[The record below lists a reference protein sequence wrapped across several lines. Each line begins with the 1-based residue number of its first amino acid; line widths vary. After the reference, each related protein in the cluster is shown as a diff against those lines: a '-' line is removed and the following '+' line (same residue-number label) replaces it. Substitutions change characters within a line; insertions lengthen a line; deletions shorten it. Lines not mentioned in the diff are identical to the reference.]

1 MPTEPSG
8 HFRDET
14 FESSCRCGCES
25 PTENPPALTNIRGPE
40 EQGATFV
47 ELFFDLV
54 FVFAVTQVTA
64 VLAHDLTLAG
74 VTQALILFWLV
85 WWAWT
90 QYTWSLNEADT
101 EHVSIRLI
109 TLVATALA
117 FLMAVTIP
125 LITSPFG
132 WLFPLSYLVLRMVG
146 ISLQWRLAAGDS
158 VWARSVK
165 TWTVLSSLGL
175 LAIIAAV
182 FLPPDRRILALGVA
196 ALLDLVA
203 ALGAGRGEWR
213 LFSRHFS
220 ERHGLFVIIVLGESL
235 IAVGVTV
242 TDQPLSAGLLLV
254 SITAVA
260 GSCALWWTYFGWAK
274 DALEDG
280 MKAQLPKTLG
290 RYARDVYSFAHF
302 PLIFGV
308 IGFAVGVEEAIAHPV
323 EPFSFPGALAL
334 CLGIALILGGTA
346 LALARA
352 RVRVPLARWWAIV
365 VLLVAIPFLRAL
377 PAWGSLGLVSVLVAG
392 LAMVEKSPHHDSGT
406 PGISI

>member
-1 MPTEPSG
+1 
-8 HFRDET
+8 
-14 FESSCRCGCES
+14 
-25 PTENPPALTNIRGPE
+25 LTNIRGPE

-64 VLAHDLTLAG
+64 LLAHNLTVGG
-74 VTQALILFWLV
+74 VTRASILFWLV

-132 WLFPLSYLVLRMVG
+132 WLFPISYLVLRIVG

-158 VWARSVK
+158 VWARSVR

-182 FLPPDRRILALGVA
+182 FLPPESRFLALGVA
-196 ALLDLVA
+196 ALLDVVA

-213 LFSRHFS
+213 LFSGHFS

-235 IAVGVTV
+235 IAAGLTV
-242 TDQPLSAGLLLV
+242 SDHPLSLGLLLV
-254 SITAVA
+254 AVTAVA
-260 GSCALWWTYFGWAK
+260 GTCALWWTYFGWAK
-274 DALEDG
+274 DALEHR

-308 IGFAVGVEEAIAHPV
+308 IGFAVGIEEAIAHPKD
-323 EPFSFPGALAL
+323 PFSAPAALAL
-334 CLGIALILGGTA
+334 CLGVALILGGTA
-346 LALARA
+346 LALTLA
-352 RVRVPLARWWAIV
+352 RVRVPPVRWWAIV
-365 VLLVAIPFLRAL
+365 ALLVAIAFLRAL
-377 PAWGSLGLVSVLVAG
+377 PAWGAMSLVAGLVAG
-392 LAMVEKSPHHDSGT
+392 LAVVEKSPQR
-406 PGISI
+406 

>member
-1 MPTEPSG
+1 
-8 HFRDET
+8 
-14 FESSCRCGCES
+14 
-25 PTENPPALTNIRGPE
+25 LTTIRGTE

-64 VLAHDLTLAG
+64 VLAQDLTVEGL
-74 VTQALILFWLV
+74 TRALIVFWLV

-125 LITSPFG
+125 FITSPFG
-132 WLFPLSYLVLRMVG
+132 WLFPVSYLVLRMVG

-182 FLPPDRRILALGVA
+182 FLPPDRRFLALAVA
-196 ALLDLVA
+196 ALLDVVA

-213 LFSRHFS
+213 LFSSHFA

-235 IAVGVTV
+235 IAAGLTV
-242 TDQPLSAGLLLV
+242 TDQPLSVGLLLV
-254 SITAVA
+254 AVTAVA
-260 GSCALWWTYFGWAK
+260 GTCALWWTYFGWAK
-274 DALEDG
+274 DGLEDR
-280 MKAQLPKTLG
+280 MKAQLPATLG

-308 IGFAVGVEEAIAHPV
+308 IGFAVGIEEAIAHPKD
-323 EPFSFPGALAL
+323 PFSVPGALAL
-334 CLGIALILGGTA
+334 CLGVALILGGTA
-346 LALARA
+346 LALTLA
-352 RVRVPLARWWAIV
+352 RVQVPLARWWAIV
-365 VLLVAIPFLRAL
+365 LLLVAIPFLRAV
-377 PAWGSLGLVSVLVAG
+377 PAWVAMSLVSVLVAG
-392 LAMVEKSPHHDSGT
+392 LAVVEDFSQHD
-406 PGISI
+406 PGNREVSS

>member
-8 HFRDET
+8 LFRGEAVG
-14 FESSCRCGCES
+14 SLGS
-25 PTENPPALTNIRGPE
+25 PTALSALTTIRGTE

-64 VLAHDLTLAG
+64 VLAHDLSVAG
-74 VTQALILFWLV
+74 VMHALILFWLV

-146 ISLQWRLAAGDS
+146 ISLQWRLAAGDP
-158 VWARSVK
+158 VWVRSVK
-165 TWTVLSSLGL
+165 TWTLLSSLGL
-175 LAIIAAV
+175 LAIVAAV
-182 FLPPDRRILALGVA
+182 FLPPDRRFLALGVA
-196 ALLDLVA
+196 ALLDVVA
-203 ALGAGRGEWR
+203 AIGAGRGEWR
-213 LFSRHFS
+213 LFSGHFS

-235 IAVGVTV
+235 IAAGVTV
-242 TDQPLSAGLLLV
+242 SDQPLSAGLLLV
-254 SITAVA
+254 AVTAVA
-260 GSCALWWTYFGWAK
+260 GTCALWWTYFGWAK
-274 DALEDG
+274 DALETR
-280 MKAQLPKTLG
+280 MQTQVPATVG
-290 RYARDVYSFAHF
+290 RFARDVYSFAHF

-308 IGFAVGVEEAIAHPV
+308 IGFAIGIEEAIAHPKD
-323 EPFSFPGALAL
+323 PYSLPGALAL
-334 CLGIALILGGTA
+334 GLGVALILGGTA
-346 LALARA
+346 LALTHA
-352 RVRVPLARWWAIV
+352 RVRVPLARWSVIL
-365 VLLVAIPFLRAL
+365 VLLVAIPFLRVL
-377 PAWGSLGLVSVLVAG
+377 PAWGSLSLVSVLVAG
-392 LAMVEKSPHHDSGT
+392 LALVEKPPQHEPGSPEV
-406 PGISI
+406 SI